1 MAIVPRSKVDGR
13 LSRLMKVTLVLWVCL
28 GLTAAWAQ
36 YPVYEYID
44 YTVKKGG
51 TLWDISTEVLENAF
65 LWPKVWQVNPEIE
78 NADLIYPGQV
88 IRIPISLL
96 KPELRPGTPRVV
108 APAVEMPKPESA
120 RKPAPLPGNLLQ
132 AESSRE
138 LASLDMIAS
147 AGFITDDLNTISTV
161 VGAPGDETIFGKYD
175 DLYIKATGASVGQ
188 RYSIYR
194 LIKKIKHPVTKEKLG
209 ALYEVQGS
217 IEITETGSKVDAAE
231 VVESYSEIELGSLVG
246 EYVEQESPIV
256 GEHARTPDMNGY
268 VLFLKSMK
276 EIGALY
282 DGVYLDLGAVDGIQ
296 IGDTF
301 SVIRQ
306 DKRFTDRPIAKV
318 EVIRVMDRTST
329 AFVLDSVQEI
339 SAGDVISLYRE
350 N

>member
-1 MAIVPRSKVDGR
+1 MALVPHSRTNGR
-13 LSRLMKVTLVLWVCL
+13 FSGLIKITLILWVCL

-51 TLWDISTEVLENAF
+51 TLWDISTEVLENPF
-65 LWPKVWQVNPEIE
+65 LWPKVWQVNPEIS

-96 KPELRPGTPRVV
+96 KPELRPAKARVG
-108 APAVEMPKPESA
+108 APAVETPRTESA
-120 RKPAPLPGNLLQ
+120 RKPALPPGDVLQ
-132 AESSRE
+132 AENSRE
-138 LASLDMIAS
+138 LAAPDIIAS
-147 AGFITDDLNTISTV
+147 AGFITDDLTSISTV
-161 VGAPGDETIFGKYD
+161 VGSPGDETIFGKYD
-175 DLYIKATGASVGQ
+175 TLYIKATGAPVGQ

-194 LIKKIKHPVTKEKLG
+194 MIKHVKHPVTKEKIG

-217 IEITETGSKVDAAE
+217 IEITETGPKVDAAE
-231 VVESYSEIELGSLVG
+231 VIESYSEIEVGSLVG
-246 EYVEQESPIV
+246 EYVEQEAPIV

-276 EIGALY
+276 RIGALY
-282 DGVYLDLGAVDGIQ
+282 DGVYLDLGATDGIQ

-306 DKRFTDRPIAKV
+306 DKRFHDRPIAKV
-318 EVIRVMDRTST
+318 EVIRVMNKT
-329 AFVLDSVQEI
+329 ATALVLDSIQEI
-339 SAGDVISLYRE
+339 SAGDAVSLYRG